1 MTSLCNLFKY
11 LGLSATLLRRFTSSE
26 SLAWSP
32 PWSRAWTFRP
42 TTTRASPSGWTTLS
56 SSSPRWPFAKR
67 RNATAVLTRGMI
79 FISYQVFWLHMMRFW
94 FLWRHMISGVWCWVR
109 VYLYL
114 CNVTTCVDI
123 CFLFYNFLEMRK
135 NSLSAVWKWPC
146 SPLGTKGNQL
156 TSLQSR
162 LWSWS

>member
-1 MTSLCNLFKY
+1 MGARTSWRTTPVRLSRKTAFIWLLTQGLSKSFYFLASLGLLVLWRHYATFFKY
-11 LGLSATLLRRFTSSE
+11 LGLSATLLRRFTNSE

-79 FISYQVFWLHMMRFW
+79 FARFRVFDYIWWDFDFYDVAWYQVFDAESVSIYIYAML
-94 FLWRHMISGVWCWVR
+94 L
-109 VYLYL
+109 L
-114 CNVTTCVDI
+114 
-123 CFLFYNFLEMRK
+123 
-135 NSLSAVWKWPC
+135 A
-146 SPLGTKGNQL
+146 
-156 TSLQSR
+156 
-162 LWSWS
+162 

>member
-94 FLWRHMISGVWCWVR
+94 FLWRHMISGVWYWLCVCS
-109 VYLYL
+109 YF
-114 CNVTTCVDI
+114 CNVTTCVYMY
-123 CFLFYNFLEMRK
+123 FYYNFLEMRE
-135 NSLSAVWKWPC
+135 NSLSAVSKWPC
-146 SPLGTKGNQL
+146 SPLGTRGSQH
-156 TSLQSR
+156 TSLR
-162 LWSWS
+162 LRPWSWS